1 MRYILNER
9 FRLRGWYKLPSG
21 LFDNVRKTPVFL
33 DKEDFLV
40 LLKCDGAHDFDQAT
54 QEEKEILEELDGN
67 EEAKAL
73 LEASGADLDDE
84 EGAKV
89 LAAVARET
97 GYDVADEEVA
107 DLLKSRRATL
117 VKTSDAAVGAFL
129 KVSDDELD
137 DVAGGKE
144 HDNCTDTYKSNENC
158 MWNDNCKKVINMYY
172 EEDEPYCDSYSHC
185 KGVAVKPNCLIGKIG
200 F

>member
-84 EGAKV
+84 EGCKV
-89 LAAVARET
+89 LAAAARET
-97 GYDVADEEVA
+97 GYDVTDEEVT
-107 DLLKSRRATL
+107 DLLKSQRAIMARA
-117 VKTSDAAVGAFL
+117 SDDAADKWL
-129 KVSDDELD
+129 KLG
-137 DVAGGKE
+137 DVAGWKD
-144 HDNCTDTYKSNENC
+144 HSNCHYTYKDGENC
-158 MWNDNCKKVINMYY
+158 LAMDGCKKALIMYF
-172 EEDEPYCDSYSHC
+172 DPDNPYCDSYSHC

>member
-84 EGAKV
+84 DGCKV
-89 LAAVARET
+89 LAAAARET
-97 GYDVADEEVA
+97 GYDVTDEEVT

-117 VKTSDAAVGAFL
+117 VKKSDDAVGAFL

-137 DVAGGKE
+137 DVAGGKD
-144 HDNCTDTYKSNENC
+144 HSDCHFTYKDGENC
-158 MWNDNCKKVINMYY
+158 VAMDGCKKALHMYF
-172 EEDEPYCDSYSHC
+172 DPDNPYCDSYSHC